1 MRHIIDDNMRMVQ
14 LLTHQL
20 YGARLYGPQ
29 RERATVRH
37 RLFESASCA
46 DHIDLRPEGPR
57 LSGLTLIKRQGM
69 GYLECADDRA
79 MRQVGLVGHALHA
92 CDQRKLRCIRRRFGP
107 CVQRVPPRVHSE
119 VPVLHALISIQ
130 DGPAQLTTT
139 QREAMSDQPWVRRS
153 LRTCGPRK
161 YRSELCE
168 GHFRTASR
176 RARTALYVA
185 VIAVCCVCL
194 SDRRRHR

>member
-29 RERATVRH
+29 RQRATVRH

-46 DHIDLRPEGPR
+46 DHIDVRPEGLR

-107 CVQRVPPRVHSE
+107 CVQRVPAWRGGRAVAWRANGGVEGGPW
-119 VPVLHALISIQ
+119 HAGRPSTLPI
-130 DGPAQLTTT
+130 A
-139 QREAMSDQPWVRRS
+139 RR
-153 LRTCGPRK
+153 
-161 YRSELCE
+161 
-168 GHFRTASR
+168 
-176 RARTALYVA
+176 
-185 VIAVCCVCL
+185 
-194 SDRRRHR
+194 